1 MALRTIPKLLLA
13 IPAAA
18 AFYLFVVW
26 LLSRKL
32 GIAESKSGPE
42 KCSWTGEDALRRAQ
56 FCKNSHLSEL
66 FRNVCSCKNPM
77 AITYEN
83 PVAPFHALENIPVLI
98 IAADRPKYLLRC
110 IYHLLLAHGVN
121 KENIVVSID
130 GSYSETEAVATL
142 FGIRSFQSKSEGTKS
157 ARVSRHYRRALKH
170 VMQELYPRAPS
181 LIIIEDDLQVAPDF
195 FYYFEHLLPMLED
208 DDIYCIS
215 AWNDHG
221 MEHAVHS
228 PEAVYRVDGMP
239 GLGWATS
246 RKIVDE
252 LLPKWLPKERF
263 TDWDIWMRQPAQR
276 RGRQCLIPD
285 ISRTFHFGEDG
296 LNVNSK
302 MQGIYFRNHAIFKED
317 QKVGKIQYRS
327 LEKLSSSAYDDN
339 LKVWLN
345 TSKVILPSDFECA
358 PGLKK
363 VPFFSILSNS
373 QDKLVSFILY
383 FKQDSKNDLDDYLR
397 LCWCLNIWDLDSR
410 ANYKG
415 VTRIHLQE
423 HQVFL
428 VGYPYSEF
436 SNFAK
441 PNEILSI
448 SQEIPAGNRR
458 YKH

>member
-1 MALRTIPKLLLA
+1 
-13 IPAAA
+13 
-18 AFYLFVVW
+18 
-26 LLSRKL
+26 
-32 GIAESKSGPE
+32 
-42 KCSWTGEDALRRAQ
+42 
-56 FCKNSHLSEL
+56 
-66 FRNVCSCKNPM
+66 M

-83 PVAPFHALENIPVLI
+83 PVAPLHALENIPVLI

-181 LIIIEDDLQVAPDF
+181 LIIIEDDLQVALDF

-285 ISRTFHFGEDG
+285 ISRSFHFGEDG

-302 MQGIYFRNHAIFKED
+302 MQGLYFRNHAIFKED

-339 LKVWLN
+339 LKMWLN

-383 FKQDSKNDLDDYLR
+383 FKQ
-397 LCWCLNIWDLDSR
+397 
-410 ANYKG
+410 G
-415 VTRIHLQE
+415 
-423 HQVFL
+423 
-428 VGYPYSEF
+428 
-436 SNFAK
+436 
-441 PNEILSI
+441 IL
-448 SQEIPAGNRR
+448 
-458 YKH
+458 